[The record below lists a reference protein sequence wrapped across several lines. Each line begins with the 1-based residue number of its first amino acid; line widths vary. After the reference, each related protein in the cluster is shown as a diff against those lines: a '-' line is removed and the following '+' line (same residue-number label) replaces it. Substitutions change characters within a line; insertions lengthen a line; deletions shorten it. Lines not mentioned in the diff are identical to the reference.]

1 MMKKTNSTKEK
12 SFREILET
20 KDKILLR
27 QKRKNEEDESEN
39 EIQQFLSIIDEIEKV
54 LELLETI
61 SSKGYFEEIN
71 CIIEIKNSKEKC
83 KINNNEYDSIKLL
96 IKYLEN
102 IF

>member
-54 LELLETI
+54 LDLLETI
-61 SSKGYFEEIN
+61 SSKGYIEEIN
-71 CIIEIKNSKEKC
+71 CIITIENGNEKC
-83 KINNNEYDSIKLL
+83 KCNNKEYDSNFLTTK
-96 IKYLEN
+96 KR
-102 IF
+102 